1 MPMVGLLV
9 KIAFVRCGSGCKYY
23 TAAIS
28 GTVVNDEVE
37 SQHLRTMELTIRHKG
52 TKAASLGMVKRVS
65 AGPLG

>member
-1 MPMVGLLV
+1 MPNRALHSSN
-9 KIAFVRCGSGCKYY
+9 I
-23 TAAIS
+23 
-28 GTVVNDEVE
+28 GTVVKDEVE